1 MDAVLVSHPDTY
13 HLGALPYLYGRLG
26 LRCPVFATV
35 PVYRMGQM
43 FIYDLYQ
50 VCVWGE
56 GEGGEGKEGVGGR
69 GSVSSRSS

>member
-56 GEGGEGKEGVGGR
+56 RGKEGRGERGR
-69 GSVSSRSS
+69 EGRAV